1 MSALAEP
8 AALEPGPRTRRIS
21 SPGAVLAVAALGT
34 FMAFV
39 DATIVNIAIPD
50 IHQEFTGSSLSS
62 VSWVLNAY
70 NIVFAAFLVGGGQ
83 LADLLGRRRIF
94 GLALVLFTLASAA
107 CAAAPTLGV
116 LVAARLVQA
125 AGAAALV
132 PSSLAIVLEA
142 HPGARRSHAVS
153 IWAAIAALAA
163 GVGPALGGVLITASS
178 WRLVFLVNIPV
189 GIVAFLLAG
198 RVLVESRAPGRRRV
212 PDMVGGVVLA
222 LAIASLVLAIVK
234 GQEWGWGSA
243 RIIAAFGLAV
253 LFGIY
258 FVLRSSRERTPVVD
272 LSLMR
277 IRSFSLSN
285 GVTVVMASGFYGY
298 TLCNVLFLTGIWRYS
313 ILDAGLSLTPGPIVA
328 IAVAAPAS
336 LAVARFG
343 HRAVAVPGA
352 LIWAAGVAFFATQLG
367 VSPDFL
373 GGWLPGMV
381 ILGVGAGLSFPT
393 LSGAAVQSVPGPRF
407 ALATSLNAVARQVGA
422 ALGVAVLIA
431 IVGNTAAPSIPHGL
445 PAGLVAALEHSAL
458 QHALHSFD
466 HGWLYAC
473 GCFLFGAIVCL
484 GLRVSEP
491 EDSSALQQDLAG
503 AVGAPA
509 PAAGPAVPELPSLAE
524 SGGVHAIVE
533 PQPVTEFLLNAPVF
547 AGLGPRMLARVAD
560 LAGDVTLARGEWLFR
575 EGEEADAVYIV
586 RVGHLEV
593 VRDVQDDA
601 GGTSER
607 TINTLTRGAVLGEL
621 ALLSDATRSASVRA
635 LRDTELLRIDKPD
648 FAALLHS
655 EPELALS
662 LTRVLSAQLQ
672 ASQAIPAQKRARP
685 VTLALRAAGP
695 GVALLDIAD
704 ELSRALCAWGRVAV
718 LYPADAPGSEAPA
731 TRAEAAAR
739 YGPLVENCE
748 LEHDQVIMV
757 CGEAAGPSMWDEF
770 CISRADR
777 VLAVV
782 AGPPPQEQD
791 HEHAEWA
798 SGLRG
803 ADLVGYAITEGSGDL
818 AGWISRLSPASVF
831 AVSGGTRMRTDV
843 QRMARRLS
851 GRALGVVLSGGGGR
865 AFAHLGALEV
875 LTGAGMPVDRIGG
888 VSMGAFIGGQ
898 LAMDRDVAAIDACCY
913 EEWVRRNPI
922 NDYTLPR
929 AGLIRGNKARAM
941 VERVFGDARAEDLSR
956 SFYCASV
963 NLRRSGLIISR
974 EGLMFEI
981 VGASMSLPLIAPP
994 VRSADALLIDGSL
1007 LDNLPLEPMSAAGE
1021 GPVVAIDIKGGEGR
1035 PGEPRARDP
1044 REHRRRLPS
1053 LPETLGRIALL
1064 SSANTDDAAQRYADL
1079 TIPIRVSGVGLLE
1092 FHQID
1097 HAREAGRRAALA
1109 ALEDAP
1115 GWLTGAGPAPSDLT
1129 GRRTVVRV

>member
-1 MSALAEP
+1 
-8 AALEPGPRTRRIS
+8 
-21 SPGAVLAVAALGT
+21 
-34 FMAFV
+34 
-39 DATIVNIAIPD
+39 
-50 IHQEFTGSSLSS
+50 
-62 VSWVLNAY
+62 
-70 NIVFAAFLVGGGQ
+70 
-83 LADLLGRRRIF
+83 
-94 GLALVLFTLASAA
+94 
-107 CAAAPTLGV
+107 
-116 LVAARLVQA
+116 
-125 AGAAALV
+125 
-132 PSSLAIVLEA
+132 
-142 HPGARRSHAVS
+142 
-153 IWAAIAALAA
+153 
-163 GVGPALGGVLITASS
+163 
-178 WRLVFLVNIPV
+178 
-189 GIVAFLLAG
+189 
-198 RVLVESRAPGRRRV
+198 
-212 PDMVGGVVLA
+212 
-222 LAIASLVLAIVK
+222 
-234 GQEWGWGSA
+234 
-243 RIIAAFGLAV
+243 
-253 LFGIY
+253 
-258 FVLRSSRERTPVVD
+258 
-272 LSLMR
+272 
-277 IRSFSLSN
+277 
-285 GVTVVMASGFYGY
+285 MASGFYGY

-352 LIWAAGVAFFATQLG
+352 LIWAAGVAFFATSSR
-367 VSPDFL
+367 VPR
-373 GGWLPGMV
+373 LPGRMAA
-381 ILGVGAGLSFPT
+381 GDGDPRRGAGLSFPT

-503 AVGAPA
+503 AAGAPA

-648 FAALLHS
+648 FDALLHS

-739 YGPLVENCE
+739 YRPLVENCE

-757 CGEAAGPSMWDEF
+757 CGEARSQHVG
-770 CISRADR
+770 R
-777 VLAVV
+777 VLHL
-782 AGPPPQEQD
+782 PCRPRP
-791 HEHAEWA
+791 
-798 SGLRG
+798 R
-803 ADLVGYAITEGSGDL
+803 
-818 AGWISRLSPASVF
+818 
-831 AVSGGTRMRTDV
+831 
-843 QRMARRLS
+843 
-851 GRALGVVLSGGGGR
+851 GGR
-865 AFAHLGALEV
+865 RAPAA
-875 LTGAGMPVDRIGG
+875 GAG
-888 VSMGAFIGGQ
+888 
-898 LAMDRDVAAIDACCY
+898 
-913 EEWVRRNPI
+913 
-922 NDYTLPR
+922 
-929 AGLIRGNKARAM
+929 
-941 VERVFGDARAEDLSR
+941 
-956 SFYCASV
+956 
-963 NLRRSGLIISR
+963 
-974 EGLMFEI
+974 
-981 VGASMSLPLIAPP
+981 
-994 VRSADALLIDGSL
+994 
-1007 LDNLPLEPMSAAGE
+1007 
-1021 GPVVAIDIKGGEGR
+1021 
-1035 PGEPRARDP
+1035 PRARGVGGAVSAARTWSGTRSP
-1044 REHRRRLPS
+1044 RGRATWPAGSAGSPRRASSRCPAGPGCAPTCS
-1053 LPETLGRIALL
+1053 GWPGACRGGRWVS
-1064 SSANTDDAAQRYADL
+1064 SSAAA
-1079 TIPIRVSGVGLLE
+1079 
-1092 FHQID
+1092 
-1097 HAREAGRRAALA
+1097 AG
-1109 ALEDAP
+1109 
-1115 GWLTGAGPAPSDLT
+1115 
-1129 GRRTVVRV
+1129 GRSRISVRWRC